1 MHDDP
6 TIDDPAFAL
15 MRRSEVAELLAKLLH
30 SPVAPRTIGAWP
42 IPYIRVGHT
51 ALYKREDVEAF
62 ARQRL
67 TDAPRYIG
75 RNDVPPRSTPMVWGA
90 KRLVAAPGN
99 AGSPPKTR
107 PAEASVVPS
116 PPTAHTR
123 PLRRN
128 ENKAK
133 GRAL

>member
-6 TIDDPAFAL
+6 ATDDPAFAL
-15 MRRSEVAELLAKLLH
+15 MRRPEVAELLAKLLH

-51 ALYKREDVEAF
+51 ALYRREDIEAF

-90 KRLVAAPGN
+90 KRLVTPTKPLLAPAPGR
-99 AGSPPKTR
+99 T
-107 PAEASVVPS
+107 
-116 PPTAHTR
+116 THTR

-128 ENKAK
+128 ESKTK
-133 GRAL
+133 GHAT